1 MLKQS
6 RHRVN
11 SRLTT
16 VQIELQKQLE
26 QLSSGIIYSKLDFGV
41 SGHFADRICYR
52 SYNVEVA
59 LSNTRYLVSNL
70 LKKHFCQLV
79 YEAELKSLTGDPK
92 QMVVI
97 HRSKLNSEQNVAI
110 GFNLWANDLDEVGKF
125 KKYMRLRCRTYM
137 VDYWK
142 DSSEVLMYEV

>member
-26 QLSSGIIYSKLDFGV
+26 QLSSGVIYSKLDFGV
-41 SGHFADRICYR
+41 SGHFADRICDR
-52 SYNVEVA
+52 SYSVDVA

-70 LKKHFCQLV
+70 LKNYFCQLV
-79 YEAELKSLTGDPK
+79 YEAELKSLTGEPK

-97 HRSKLNSEQNVAI
+97 HRSRENPSKNVAI
-110 GFNLWANDLDEVGKF
+110 GFNLWANDLDEAGKF

-137 VDYWK
+137 IDYWK
-142 DSSEVLMYEV
+142 ESSEVLMFEV